1 MLSNI
6 INSKSIRNEILHFIV
21 NILIDV
27 NQKVVLNYFNK
38 LTPKD
43 IDIKSSNDDFV
54 SVADK
59 MSEDYIS
66 QKLSNFLDNTKI
78 IGEETAFL
86 DKKNFLSLL
95 NEPLLWVIDPIDGT
109 KNYINGNENFCSMIS
124 LVEHSFPIASFIYKP
139 LQRQFIY
146 AFKDIGAYIFDVET
160 KISTKLNLELDSF
173 SQIIG
178 SGGTKGI
185 PEVFRKSILS
195 NLRSFTKRVFV
206 GSAGIETM
214 MLVTNK
220 IQFVFHGRVTPW
232 DHSPLDLI
240 IKEAG
245 GCVYMARFKEEF
257 NIKSKGPILAATN
270 SKIWDEVREIAIP
283 KSNLYR
289 KRLI

>member
-6 INSKSIRNEILHFIV
+6 INSKSIRNEILDFIV
-21 NILIDV
+21 NILVDV
-27 NQKVVLNYFNK
+27 NKKVVLNYFNK

-59 MSEDYIS
+59 KSEDYIS
-66 QKLSNFLDNTKI
+66 KKLSNFLDNTKI
-78 IGEETAFL
+78 MGEETAFL
-86 DKKNFLSLL
+86 DKEKFLSLL

-146 AFKDIGAYIFDVET
+146 AFKDIGTYIFDVET
-160 KISTKLNLELDSF
+160 KISTKLNLELDPF

-185 PEVFRKSILS
+185 PEVFKKSILS

-220 IQFVFHGRVTPW
+220 IQFIFHGRVTPW

-245 GCVYMARFKEEF
+245 GCVYMARFKKEF

-270 SKIWDEVREIAIP
+270 NKIWDEVREIAIP

>member
-1 MLSNI
+1 MLSKI
-6 INSKSIRNEILHFIV
+6 INSKSIRNEILHFVV
-21 NILIDV
+21 NVLLNV
-27 NQKVVLNYFNK
+27 NEKVVLNYFNK

-43 IDIKSSNDDFV
+43 IDIKSSSDDFV
-54 SVADK
+54 SIADK
-59 MSEDYIS
+59 KSEDYIS
-66 QKLSNFLDNTKI
+66 KNLSNFLDNAKI

-86 DKKNFLSLL
+86 DKENFLSLL
-95 NEPLLWVIDPIDGT
+95 DEPLLWVIDPIDGT

-124 LVEHSFPIASFIYKP
+124 LVEHSLPIASFIYKP

-146 AFKDIGAYIFDVET
+146 AFKDIGAYKFDLET
-160 KISTKLNLELDSF
+160 KISTKLNLELEPF

-185 PEVFRKSILS
+185 PEAFRKSILS
-195 NLRSFTKRVFV
+195 NLRSFTKRVFI

-245 GCVYMARFKEEF
+245 GCVYMARFKEVF

-270 SKIWDEVREIAIP
+270 NDIWNEIREIAIP
-283 KSNLYR
+283 KKNPYR
-289 KRLI
+289 K

>member
-66 QKLSNFLDNTKI
+66 KKLSNFLDNTKI

-245 GCVYMARFKEEF
+245 GCVYMARFKEDF

-270 SKIWDEVREIAIP
+270 SRIWDEVREIAIP
-283 KSNLYR
+283 QSNLYR

>member
-1 MLSNI
+1 MFNNI
-6 INSKSIRNEILHFIV
+6 IGSKSIRNEILDFIV
-21 NILIDV
+21 NILINV
-27 NQKVVLNYFNK
+27 NEKVILNYFNK
-38 LTPKD
+38 LTAKD
-43 IDIKSSNDDFV
+43 IDIKSSADDFV
-54 SVADK
+54 SIADK
-59 MSEDYIS
+59 ESEDYITK
-66 QKLSNFLDNTKI
+66 KLSNFISTAKI
-78 IGEETAFL
+78 IGEESAFF
-86 DKKNFLSLL
+86 DKKNFFNLL

-109 KNYINGNENFCSMIS
+109 KNYINGDENFCSMIS
-124 LVEHSFPIASFIYKP
+124 LVKDSLPIASFIYKP

-146 AFKDIGAYIFDVET
+146 AFKGIGAYIFDVET
-160 KISTKLNLELDSF
+160 KQSTRLNLELNPLNL
-173 SQIIG
+173 IIG

-220 IQFVFHGRVTPW
+220 IQFIFHGRVTPW

-270 SKIWDEVREIAIP
+270 GKIWNEVREIAIP
-283 KSNLYR
+283 QSNIYR

>member
-6 INSKSIRNEILHFIV
+6 INSKSIRNEILDFIV
-21 NILIDV
+21 NILKDV
-27 NQKVVLNYFNK
+27 NEKVVLNYFNK

-59 MSEDYIS
+59 KSEDYIS
-66 QKLSNFLDNTKI
+66 KKLSNFLDNTKI

-86 DKKNFLSLL
+86 DKENFLSLL

-124 LVEHSFPIASFIYKP
+124 LVEHYLPIASFIYKP

-146 AFKDIGAYIFDVET
+146 AFKDIGAYKFDLET
-160 KISTKLNLELDSF
+160 KISTKLNLELDPF

-195 NLRSFTKRVFV
+195 NLRSFTKRVFI

-245 GCVYMARFKEEF
+245 GCVYMARF
-257 NIKSKGPILAATN
+257 
-270 SKIWDEVREIAIP
+270 
-283 KSNLYR
+283 
-289 KRLI
+289 

>member
-6 INSKSIRNEILHFIV
+6 INSKSIRNEILDFIV

-27 NQKVVLNYFNK
+27 NEKIVLNYFNK

-43 IDIKSSNDDFV
+43 IDIKSSTDDFV

-59 MSEDYIS
+59 KSEDYITK
-66 QKLSNFLDNTKI
+66 KLSNFLDNTKI

-86 DKKNFLSLL
+86 DKENFLSLL

-146 AFKDIGAYIFDVET
+146 AFKGIGAYIFDLET
-160 KISTKLNLELDSF
+160 KQSNKLNLELDPLN
-173 SQIIG
+173 QIIG

-283 KSNLYR
+283 QSNLYR

>member
-6 INSKSIRNEILHFIV
+6 INSKSIRNEILDFIV

-27 NQKVVLNYFNK
+27 NEKIVLNYFNK

-43 IDIKSSNDDFV
+43 IDIKSSTDDFV

-59 MSEDYIS
+59 KSEDYITK
-66 QKLSNFLDNTKI
+66 KLSNFLDNTKI

-86 DKKNFLSLL
+86 DKENFLSLL

-124 LVEHSFPIASFIYKP
+124 LVEHSLPIASFIYKP

-160 KISTKLNLELDSF
+160 KISTKLNLELDPF
-173 SQIIG
+173 NKIIG

-270 SKIWDEVREIAIP
+270 SKIWNEVREIAIP

>member
-1 MLSNI
+1 MLNNI
-6 INSKSIRNEILHFIV
+6 INSKSIRNEILDFIV

-27 NQKVVLNYFNK
+27 NEKVVLNYFNK

-43 IDIKSSNDDFV
+43 IDIKTSNDDFV

-59 MSEDYIS
+59 KSEDYIYK
-66 QKLSNFLDNTKI
+66 KLSNFLDNTKI
-78 IGEETAFL
+78 MGEETAFL
-86 DKKNFLSLL
+86 DKENFLSLL

-124 LVEHSFPIASFIYKP
+124 LVDHSLPIASFIYKP

-146 AFKDIGAYIFDVET
+146 AFKDIGAFKFNLET
-160 KISTKLNLELDSF
+160 KISTKLNLEVDPF

-195 NLRSFTKRVFV
+195 NLRSFTKRVFI
-206 GSAGIETM
+206 GSAGIETI

-257 NIKSKGPILAATN
+257 NIKSKGPILAAIN
-270 SKIWDEVREIAIP
+270 SKVWDEVREIAIP
-283 KSNLYR
+283 QSNLYR
-289 KRLI
+289 KR

>member
-185 PEVFRKSILS
+185 PKVFRKSILS
-195 NLRSFTKRVFV
+195 NLRSFTKRVFI

-270 SKIWDEVREIAIP
+270 CKIWDEVREIAIP

>member
-1 MLSNI
+1 MNHCCGL
-6 INSKSIRNEILHFIV
+6 
-21 NILIDV
+21 
-27 NQKVVLNYFNK
+27 
-38 LTPKD
+38 LTQLT
-43 IDIKSSNDDFV
+43 
-54 SVADK
+54 
-59 MSEDYIS
+59 E
-66 QKLSNFLDNTKI
+66 Q
-78 IGEETAFL
+78 
-86 DKKNFLSLL
+86 
-95 NEPLLWVIDPIDGT
+95 

-124 LVEHSFPIASFIYKP
+124 LVEHYLPIASFIYKP

-146 AFKDIGAYIFDVET
+146 AFKDIGAYKFDLET
-160 KISTKLNLELDSF
+160 KISTKLNLELDPF

-195 NLRSFTKRVFV
+195 NLRSSTKRVFI

-270 SKIWDEVREIAIP
+270 DDIWNEIREIAIP
-283 KSNLYR
+283 KKNPYR
-289 KRLI
+289 K

>member
-86 DKKNFLSLL
+86 DKKKFLSLL

-270 SKIWDEVREIAIP
+270 CKIWDEVREIAIP

>member
-6 INSKSIRNEILHFIV
+6 INSKSIRNEILDFIV

-27 NQKVVLNYFNK
+27 NEKIVLNYFNK

-43 IDIKSSNDDFV
+43 IDIKSSTDDFV

-59 MSEDYIS
+59 KSEDYITK
-66 QKLSNFLDNTKI
+66 KLSNFLDNTKI

-86 DKKNFLSLL
+86 DKEKFLSLL

-124 LVEHSFPIASFIYKP
+124 LVKHSFPIASFIYKP

-146 AFKDIGAYIFDVET
+146 AFKGIGAYIFDLET
-160 KISTKLNLELDSF
+160 KQSNKLNLELDPLNK
-173 SQIIG
+173 IIG

-240 IKEAG
+240 IKESG
-245 GCVYMARFKEEF
+245 GCVYMARYKEEF

-283 KSNLYR
+283 QSNLYR

>member
-1 MLSNI
+1 MLSKI
-6 INSKSIRNEILHFIV
+6 INSKSIRNEILHFVV
-21 NILIDV
+21 NVLLNV
-27 NQKVVLNYFNK
+27 NEKVVLNYFNK

-43 IDIKSSNDDFV
+43 IDIKSSSDDFV
-54 SVADK
+54 SIADK
-59 MSEDYIS
+59 KSEDYIS
-66 QKLSNFLDNTKI
+66 KNLSNFLDNAKI

-86 DKKNFLSLL
+86 DKENFLSLL

-124 LVEHSFPIASFIYKP
+124 LVEHSLPIASFIYKP

-146 AFKDIGAYIFDVET
+146 AFKDIGAYKFDLET
-160 KISTKLNLELDSF
+160 KISTKLNLELEPF

-185 PEVFRKSILS
+185 PEAFRKSILS
-195 NLRSFTKRVFV
+195 NLRSFTKRVFI

-245 GCVYMARFKEEF
+245 GCVYMARFKEVF

-270 SKIWDEVREIAIP
+270 NDIWNEIREIAIP
-283 KSNLYR
+283 KKNPYR
-289 KRLI
+289 K

>member
-270 SKIWDEVREIAIP
+270 CKIWDEVREIAIP